1 MKKYFRM
8 LLVAAVSTFLLSG
21 PAPAS
26 AADDGLMLPGT
37 SISANVS
44 MLNEYRWRGLD
55 QSNQQPAIQGGFDLA
70 HTSGLYIGTWMSNVD
85 WGATKNSTELDI
97 YGGFGFELP
106 SGVGVDLNFTAFE
119 YPGAA
124 ASNKYDFQE
133 YGIGLSKDF
142 GVAALSA
149 GFNHSPEFFGE
160 SGDAQYLQGGLDI
173 GLPVAGVGL
182 SAHVGHQWIDK
193 NATYGVDD
201 YLDWSVGLTVPVMGV
216 DLGLTYIDTDLEH
229 STVVTTLNG
238 REDVLITSL
247 SKSF

>member
-26 AADDGLMLPGT
+26 AADEGLVPGV

-44 MLNEYRWRGLD
+44 MLNQYRWRGLD
-55 QSNQQPAIQGGFDLA
+55 QSNTQPAIQGGFDLA

-85 WGATKNSTELDI
+85 WGTNKNSTELDI

-106 SGVGVDLNFTAFE
+106 NGVGVDLNFTAFE

-124 ASNKYDFQE
+124 ADNNYDFHE

-149 GFNHSPEFFGE
+149 GFNHSPEFFG
-160 SGDAQYLQGGLDI
+160 D
-173 GLPVAGVGL
+173 
-182 SAHVGHQWIDK
+182 
-193 NATYGVDD
+193 
-201 YLDWSVGLTVPVMGV
+201 
-216 DLGLTYIDTDLEH
+216 
-229 STVVTTLNG
+229 
-238 REDVLITSL
+238 
-247 SKSF
+247 